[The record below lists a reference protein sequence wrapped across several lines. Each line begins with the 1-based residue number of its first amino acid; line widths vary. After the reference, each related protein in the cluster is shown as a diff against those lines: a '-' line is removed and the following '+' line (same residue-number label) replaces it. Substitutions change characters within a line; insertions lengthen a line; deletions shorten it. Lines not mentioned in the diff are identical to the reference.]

1 MVSKID
7 YELNDAKLI
16 NSIRENNDEAKDYLY
31 TKYSPLIHK
40 EINRVRPQAYVLGI
54 DLSDLSQEAMLAF
67 TNAINS
73 YDENANVKFIT
84 FATLCIRRKLLNMLA
99 KYSTN
104 KNMAMKTSIPLDS
117 NIEDSNSTLIDF
129 LKDSDEKDPLNH
141 MITNESI
148 DEINKV
154 ILEKLSENERIA
166 FQQSI
171 QGKSVEEISK
181 ILNMTPKQ
189 IYNLIYRARGKIKSN

>member
-129 LKDSDEKDPLNH
+129 LKDSDEKDPL
-141 MITNESI
+141 I
-148 DEINKV
+148 
-154 ILEKLSENERIA
+154 
-166 FQQSI
+166 QQSI